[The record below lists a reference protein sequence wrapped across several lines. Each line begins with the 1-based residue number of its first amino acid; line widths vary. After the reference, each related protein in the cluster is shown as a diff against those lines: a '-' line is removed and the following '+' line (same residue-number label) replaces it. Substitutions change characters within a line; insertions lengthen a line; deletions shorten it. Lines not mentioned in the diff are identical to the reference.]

1 MAQEITLFDL
11 ASKPP
16 CKSWSFNPWKT
27 RLALNYKSLPYKTH
41 WLEFPDIAPHL
52 QPLGIPPNTQGK
64 PYTVP
69 TIHLPSSPSYPDGEN
84 IMDSKAIAIALEAK
98 YPEPHLHLDAP
109 ELGRAEELWMQL
121 LRSLV
126 GVFGPRVDSTL
137 LNDRSREYTEA
148 NIHLEGKP
156 DGDDAWASA
165 KPMLGDIGAL
175 LKEKGGPYVLG
186 ETGEFKPHDLL
197 LFFHLYTQIAV
208 SMFVADV

>member
-16 CKSWSFNPWKT
+16 IKSWSFNPWKT
-27 RLALNYKSLPYKTH
+27 RLVLNYKSLPYRTH
-41 WLEFPDIAPHL
+41 WLEFPEIAPHL

-69 TIHLPSSPSYPDGEN
+69 TIHLPSSPSHHDGEY

-98 YPEPHLHLDAP
+98 YPEPPLHLDAS
-109 ELGRAEELWMQL
+109 ELARAEELWMQL
-121 LRSLV
+121 LRPLV
-126 GVFGPRVDSTL
+126 GVFGPRVNSTL
-137 LNDRSREYTEA
+137 LNEPSKEYIEA

-156 DGDDAWASA
+156 DGDEAWALA
-165 KPMLGDIGAL
+165 RPMLGDIGAL

-186 ETGEFKPHDLL
+186 ET
-197 LFFHLYTQIAV
+197 
-208 SMFVADV
+208 